1 MFNEKKTCPVC
12 SSTNVELY
20 NSRKTIYHCHSCDSY
35 WRDRTG
41 IVIENN
47 IMKSMGQR
55 RSAYKD
61 NQYRTNYRRSDHWN
75 GYTDPDDFP
84 TDGLGDNGY

>member
-12 SSTNVELY
+12 GSTYVELY
-20 NSRKTIYHCHSCDSY
+20 NSHKTTYHCHSCDSY

-47 IMKSMGQR
+47 YLKYLDQPKTKGQQP
-55 RSAYKD
+55 SVS
-61 NQYRTNYRRSDHWN
+61 QQIPHYRHLERLHGS
-75 GYTDPDDFP
+75 
-84 TDGLGDNGY
+84 

>member
-12 SSTNVELY
+12 GSTYVELY
-20 NSRKTIYHCHSCDSY
+20 NSRKTTYHCHSCDSY

-41 IVIENN
+41 IN
-47 IMKSMGQR
+47 Q
-55 RSAYKD
+55 
-61 NQYRTNYRRSDHWN
+61 QYRNKYRIIDTWN

>member
-12 SSTNVELY
+12 GSTHVELY
-20 NSRKTIYHCHSCDSY
+20 NTRKTTYHCHSCDSY

-47 IMKSMGQR
+47 YLKYLDQR
-55 RSAYKD
+55 QR
-61 NQYRTNYRRSDHWN
+61 NNNQQYRNKYRIIDTWN

>member
-1 MFNEKKTCPVC
+1 MFNERKICPVC
-12 SSTNVELY
+12 GSENVGLY
-20 NSRKTIYHCHSCDSY
+20 NSRKTTYRCYRCDSY
-35 WRDRTG
+35 WRDRTC

-47 IMKSMGQR
+47 YLKYLNQR
-55 RSAYKD
+55 QRNN
-61 NQYRTNYRRSDHWN
+61 NQQYHNNYRSIDTWN